1 MDGSRRV
8 GRLVMLA
15 LSAAAL
21 AGCATMHVSAYLSRG
36 FDLREYHTYSWGP
49 ADPLST
55 GDPRLDNN
63 RFFDERVRMQI
74 DKQLAGRG
82 FELTARESADLLVH
96 YHASI
101 TQRIDTAELDP
112 DGNGDVGRRSEVY
125 DAGTLFVDLI
135 ETRTNKLVW
144 RGWAEGPFDGV
155 IDQQAWMEER
165 IDDAVTRILRKL
177 PRGL

>member
-1 MDGSRRV
+1 MN
-8 GRLVMLA
+8 
-15 LSAAAL
+15 
-21 AGCATMHVSAYLSRG
+21 AGT
-36 FDLREYHTYSWGP
+36 
-49 ADPLST
+49 LST

-63 RFFDERVRMQI
+63 RFFDERVRMQVE
-74 DKQLAGRG
+74 KQLARHG
-82 FELTARESADLLVH
+82 FEPTTSATGDLLVH

-101 TQRIDTAELDP
+101 TQRIDIAELDP

-125 DAGTLFVDLI
+125 DAGTLFIDLI

-144 RGWAEGPFDGV
+144 RGWAEGSFDGV

-165 IDDAVTRILRKL
+165 IDDAVTRILQKL